1 MNPTRMT
8 AMRRNTMQYALLIH
22 QGTTPL
28 PDTAAW
34 SELPPDEQTAI
45 YADYAA
51 LNRDERVT
59 PGLPLG
65 LPSAA
70 CTVRVEN
77 GSTVTTAGSY
87 HDDPVGGMM
96 LVDVDDLDAAIE
108 IASRI
113 PAARLGG
120 TIEVRPVEKYW

>member
-1 MNPTRMT
+1 
-8 AMRRNTMQYALLIH
+8 MQYALLIH
-22 QGTTPL
+22 QGTSPL
-28 PDTAAW
+28 PDTDEWAA
-34 SELPPDEQTAI
+34 LPQEEQTAI

-51 LNRDERVT
+51 LNRDERIT

-65 LPSAA
+65 LPATA
-70 CTVRVEN
+70 RTVRVED
-77 GSTVTTAGSY
+77 GATVTTAGSY
-87 HDDPVGGMM
+87 HADPVGGMM
-96 LVDVDDLDAAIE
+96 LVEVDDLDAAIE

>member
-1 MNPTRMT
+1 
-8 AMRRNTMQYALLIH
+8 MQYALLIH
-22 QGTTPL
+22 QGTSPL
-28 PDTAAW
+28 PDTEAW
-34 SELPPDEQTAI
+34 SALPQPEQSAI

-51 LNRDERVT
+51 LNRDERIT

-65 LPSAA
+65 LPAA
-70 CTVRVEN
+70 ARTVRVED
-77 GSTVTTAGSY
+77 GATVTSEGSY

-96 LVDVDDLDAAIE
+96 LVEVDDLDAAIE

>member
-1 MNPTRMT
+1 
-8 AMRRNTMQYALLIH
+8 MQYALLIH
-22 QGTTPL
+22 QGTSPL
-28 PDTAAW
+28 PDTDAW
-34 SELPPDEQTAI
+34 SALSQQEQTEI
-45 YADYAA
+45 YAQYAE
-51 LNRDERVT
+51 LNRDERIT

-65 LPSAA
+65 LPAA
-70 CTVRVEN
+70 AQTVRVEN
-77 GSTVTTAGSY
+77 GATVTATGSY

-96 LVDVDDLDAAIE
+96 LVEVDDVDAAIA

>member
-1 MNPTRMT
+1 
-8 AMRRNTMQYALLIH
+8 MQYALLIH
-22 QGTTPL
+22 QGTSPL
-28 PDTAAW
+28 PDTDAW
-34 SELPPDEQTAI
+34 SALPQDEQTAI

-51 LNRDERVT
+51 LNRDERIT

-65 LPSAA
+65 LPTAA
-70 CTVRVEN
+70 RTVRVEN
-77 GSTVTTAGSY
+77 GEAVTTDGAY
-87 HDDPVGGMM
+87 HDDPVAGYM
-96 LVDVDDLDAAIE
+96 VVEVDDLDAAIE

>member
-1 MNPTRMT
+1 
-8 AMRRNTMQYALLIH
+8 MQFALLIH
-22 QGTTPL
+22 QGTSPL
-28 PDTAAW
+28 PDTDEWAAL
-34 SELPPDEQTAI
+34 SQPEQTAI
-45 YADYAA
+45 YAQYAE
-51 LNRDERVT
+51 LNRDERIT

-65 LPSAA
+65 LPAA
-70 CTVRVEN
+70 ARTVRVED
-77 GSTVTTAGSY
+77 GTTVTTAGSY

-96 LVDVDDLDAAIE
+96 LVEVDDVDAAIE

>member
-1 MNPTRMT
+1 
-8 AMRRNTMQYALLIH
+8 MQCALLIH
-22 QGTTPL
+22 QGTSPL
-28 PDTAAW
+28 PDTEAW
-34 SELPPDEQTAI
+34 SALPDSEQSAI

-51 LNRDERVT
+51 LNRDERIT
-59 PGLPLG
+59 PGIPLG
-65 LPSAA
+65 LPAA
-70 CTVRVEN
+70 ARTVRVED
-77 GSTVTTAGSY
+77 GGTVTSDGSY

-96 LVDVDDLDAAIE
+96 LVEVDDLDAAIE